1 MPHAVKTVSWFI
13 LVGCM
18 AAATH
23 WLVAVGCVESLHVA
37 PLIANL
43 IGWLTAVT
51 VSFAGHYRLTFRHQ
65 VGEIWPAAWRFFIV
79 SALGFLVN
87 ESAYAFLLKNTEVS
101 YEILLFCVLVAV
113 AALTFV
119 LSRSWAFRNNSA

>member
-1 MPHAVKTVSWFI
+1 MPHAVKTVTWFV

-23 WLVAVGCVESLHVA
+23 WLVAVGCVENLHVA
-37 PLIANL
+37 PLVANL

-51 VSFAGHYRLTFRHQ
+51 VSFAGHFRLTFRHQ
-65 VGEIWPAAWRFFIV
+65 VGAIWPAAWRFFIV

-87 ESAYAFLLKNTEVS
+87 ESAYAFLLKNTAVS

-113 AALTFV
+113 AAFTFV